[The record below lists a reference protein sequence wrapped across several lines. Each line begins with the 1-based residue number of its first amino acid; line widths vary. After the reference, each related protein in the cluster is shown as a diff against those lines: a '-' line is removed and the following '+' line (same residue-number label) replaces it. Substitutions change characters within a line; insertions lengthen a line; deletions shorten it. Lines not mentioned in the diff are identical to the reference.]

1 MSGCSSAP
9 CHTWQVLSEPCQQQL
24 QWSCSIRTAR
34 QQACTQRQEALLTT
48 AASRH
53 CIMLRASQSRL
64 HFSSSALPV
73 ALAVVFLA
81 VSTTS
86 AAPAAPVAVP
96 PVLAPGTETNVTTA
110 PAEAP
115 AQAPTAAAEAPAG
128 TPTNP
133 FGDTGFITV
142 QGNKFVDANCKVC

>member
-1 MSGCSSAP
+1 VASAIRALPATLLTAPFIP
-9 CHTWQVLSEPCQQQL
+9 CKVAGLYLLH
-24 QWSCSIRTAR
+24 
-34 QQACTQRQEALLTT
+34 TQRQAALLTT

-53 CIMLRASQSRL
+53 CIMLRASQHL
-64 HFSSSALPV
+64 SSSLVPV

-110 PAEAP
+110 PAQAP
-115 AQAPTAAAEAPAG
+115 AQAPTAAVEAPAG

-142 QGNKFVDANCKVC
+142 QGNKFVDANCKV

>member
-1 MSGCSSAP
+1 
-9 CHTWQVLSEPCQQQL
+9 
-24 QWSCSIRTAR
+24 
-34 QQACTQRQEALLTT
+34 
-48 AASRH
+48 
-53 CIMLRASQSRL
+53 MLRASQSR
-64 HFSSSALPV
+64 FSSSLVPV

-81 VSTTS
+81 VSTTNAS
-86 AAPAAPVAVP
+86 PTAPVAVP

-110 PAEAP
+110 PAQAP

-133 FGDTGFITV
+133 FGDMGFITV

>member
-1 MSGCSSAP
+1 MSGCSSAS

-24 QWSCSIRTAR
+24 HSSAVRLQLCKA
-34 QQACTQRQEALLTT
+34 AGLYLLHTQRQEALLTT
-48 AASRH
+48 AACRH
-53 CIMLRASQSRL
+53 CTMLRASQSR
-64 HFSSSALPV
+64 FSSSLVPV

-81 VSTTS
+81 VSTTNAS
-86 AAPAAPVAVP
+86 PTAPVAVP
-96 PVLAPGTETNVTTA
+96 PVLAPGTETNVTI
-110 PAEAP
+110 AP